1 VRLHLLQEVGL
12 RAQSTQVVSQ
22 HVI

>member
-1 VRLHLLQEVGL
+1 VRLHPLQEVGL